1 MHVMALYVHR
11 RESQMLERAPVE
23 SWRDIVM
30 HKGRRGTASKQSR
43 IGVPVTRS
51 CLRSSLAPRLIGGS
65 NSTPN
70 PQQDGRRHHARAHDV
85 ADEQARH
92 HVLENI
98 PHQKACT
105 FSLELCIIFVS
116 GTLYHHGPHTAR
128 YTSMHRGSAHTK
140 RLESAVNVH
149 EHIQARRQCTCY
161 MSRACAL
168 PCHHVCSYFFNTA
181 HYYSHSP

>member
-1 MHVMALYVHR
+1 MKTASSAHAMHVMALYVHR

-65 NSTPN
+65 NSTLN

-116 GTLYHHGPHTAR
+116 GTLYHHGPR
-128 YTSMHRGSAHTK
+128 SAYSQIYK
-140 RLESAVNVH
+140 YAP
-149 EHIQARRQCTCY
+149 RQ
-161 MSRACAL
+161 RA
-168 PCHHVCSYFFNTA
+168 HQET
-181 HYYSHSP
+181 